1 MESMKKGFTKYLL
14 ACVITTALL
23 GLTAC
28 NRGSEN
34 SYEDSRAF
42 GVEDLPEWL
51 RGDATDE
58 EWEEIFNEMTPE
70 FFEYFFTEGLGS
82 MEEEPNSVLPE
93 GSRVTNANDP
103 NLFYDMLDIIPTVP
117 RANAEELINN
127 IEDHSL
133 LTAEQIAELRSLL
146 DD

>member
-1 MESMKKGFTKYLL
+1 MKLIKKGLTKLLL
-14 ACVITTALL
+14 AGVITTAFL

-28 NRGSEN
+28 NRGSDN
-34 SYEDSRAF
+34 SNEDSRAF

-51 RGDATDE
+51 RSNATDE

-93 GSRVTNANDP
+93 GSSGYNTSDP
-103 NLFYDMLDIIPTVP
+103 NFFYNMLDLIPTIP

-146 DD
+146 DN